1 MRLVEV
7 VNILGAHVQTT
18 RKNFGSFP
26 LTKLQAALRDCE
38 AIGAL
43 PCDAYKRAQI
53 LSTKVLPQV
62 AFAPQLNFLPKRLL
76 RSGGHY
82 MAGST

>member
-18 RKNFGSFP
+18 KKNVGNFP

-38 AIGAL
+38 AIRAL
-43 PCDAYKRAQI
+43 SKRAQI
-53 LSTKVLPQV
+53 LATKVLPQV

-76 RSGGHY
+76 AWLQSY
-82 MAGST
+82 S